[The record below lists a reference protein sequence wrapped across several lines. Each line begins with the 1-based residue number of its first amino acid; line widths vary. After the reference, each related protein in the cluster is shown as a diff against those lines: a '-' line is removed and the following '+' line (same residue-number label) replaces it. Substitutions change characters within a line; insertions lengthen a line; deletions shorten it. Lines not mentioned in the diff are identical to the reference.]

1 MVTRSSSL
9 DGNSFPSSVVSGI
22 LSLVTSLVIVAS
34 DVHAE
39 STVNATGTNHDGMEF
54 MERFQAGSLS
64 KLDLI
69 LLVSLGVLAMEAVN
83 FLSYTLGGMFFFL
96 LEEPIDSCFEK
107 RRQKFFFVSF
117 ATCLLI
123 HQFLSLSTVKV

>member
-9 DGNSFPSSVVSGI
+9 DGNTFPSSVVSGI
-22 LSLVTSLVIVAS
+22 LSLVAALVMVAS

-39 STVNATGTNHDGMEF
+39 STVNATGTNIDGMEF

-83 FLSYTLGGMFFFL
+83 FLSYTLGGMFFFHRWNRSIL
-96 LEEPIDSCFEK
+96 GFKSDD
-107 RRQKFFFVSF
+107 
-117 ATCLLI
+117 
-123 HQFLSLSTVKV
+123 